1 MSISRYLLAMVV
13 GGAATYAA
21 LNFLPITN
29 MNSIVGSSDMDVA
42 ANSEPE
48 PLYWVAPMDPNYRR
62 DKPGKS
68 PMGMDLIPFYGDDA
82 AQNSPGTVA
91 ISPEVVN
98 NLGVRTGSVKNGVL
112 EQTVNTV
119 GYLVYN
125 ADRLVHLH
133 ARVNGWVEKLYVTAN
148 GDPVKKGDPLYDL
161 YSPELVNAQEELLF
175 ALNRNDQ
182 RLIKAAEERLSSLQ
196 VPSSFVAQLKRQR
209 KVSQTIRFFA
219 PQNGVIDN
227 LGIRDGFYITPGLT
241 LMSIADLDELWL
253 EAEVFERQAHLI
265 KVGQSVE
272 ARTDFLPGE
281 TLQSQISFIYPN
293 IDEKTRTV
301 RVRVRLDNKDL
312 RLKPNMYAHVS
323 IDAKESQS
331 TLLIPKEAL
340 IRGAKQDRVVL
351 ALGQGKFKS
360 IAVTS
365 GRYGDDEVEILSGL
379 KQGDQVVASA
389 QFLLDSES
397 SKSSDFMRMTPLS
410 DDSADMDHSAHGSL
424 SAETEMSD
432 SKALEPAKN
441 VWVAARINRVDLPA
455 RKVNV
460 DHSAIPDWKWPK
472 MTMDFTVA
480 EWVEMSE
487 LPIGKN
493 IQLEITKES
502 STKFSV
508 TDFYEADAQ

>member
-1 MSISRYLLAMVV
+1 MSISRYLVAMVV
-13 GGAATYAA
+13 GGAATYGA

-29 MNSIVGSSDMDVA
+29 MNSIVGASDMDVT

-48 PLYWVAPMDPNYRR
+48 PLYWVAPMDSNYRR

-125 ADRLVHLH
+125 ADRLVHMH

-253 EAEVFERQAHLI
+253 EAEVFERQAHLL
-265 KVGQSVE
+265 KVGQSIE
-272 ARTDFLPGE
+272 AQTDFLPGE

-312 RLKPNMYAHVS
+312 RLKPNMYAHLS
-323 IDAKESQS
+323 IDAKESKS

-351 ALGQGKFKS
+351 ALGEGRFKS
-360 IAVTS
+360 IAVTA
-365 GRYGDDEVEILSGL
+365 GRYGDDDVEILSGL
-379 KQGDQVVASA
+379 QQGDQIVTSA

-397 SKSSDFMRMTPLS
+397 SKSSDFMRMSPVE
-410 DDSADMDHSAHGSL
+410 DSSSDMDHSAHDSM
-424 SAETEMSD
+424 ANMSD
-432 SKALEPAKN
+432 TSSTEPPKN
-441 VWVAARINRVDLPA
+441 VWVAGKINSIDKAA

-460 DHSAIPDWKWPK
+460 DHSAIPDWKWPE
-472 MTMDFTVA
+472 MTMDFKVA
-480 EWVEMSE
+480 EWVELSE
-487 LPIGKN
+487 LPVGKN

-502 STKFSV
+502 STRFSL
-508 TDFYEADAQ
+508 TDFYDADAQ

>member
-1 MSISRYLLAMVV
+1 MSVSRYALAMIV
-13 GGAATYAA
+13 GGVATYGA
-21 LNFLPITN
+21 LNFFPVLNHDVSAGVSDT
-29 MNSIVGSSDMDVA
+29 SSTTQ
-42 ANSEPE
+42 E

-82 AQNSPGTVA
+82 QQNSPGTVA

-98 NLGVRTGSVKNGVL
+98 NLGVRTTLVKDSVL
-112 EQTVNTV
+112 QQTISTV
-119 GYLVYN
+119 GYLQYN
-125 ADRLVHLH
+125 SDRLIHIH
-133 ARVNGWVEKLYVTAN
+133 ARVNGWVEKSFITAN
-148 GDPVKKGDPLYDL
+148 GDAVAKGDPLYDV
-161 YSPELVNAQEELLF
+161 YSPELVNAQEELIF
-175 ALNRNDQ
+175 ALNQKDTG
-182 RLIKAAEERLSSLQ
+182 LISAAEERLRSLQ
-196 VPSSFVAQLKRQR
+196 VPETFISQLKRQR
-209 KVSQTIRFFA
+209 KVSQTVRFFA
-219 PQNGVIDN
+219 PQNGVVDN
-227 LGIRDGFYITPGLT
+227 LGVREGFYITPGMT
-241 LMSIADLDELWL
+241 LMSIADLNEIWL
-253 EAEVFERQAHLI
+253 EAEVFERQAHLLN
-265 KVGQSVE
+265 VGQKVE

-281 TLQSQISFIYPN
+281 VLQSEVSFIYPT

-301 RVRVRLDNKDL
+301 RVRVRLDNHDL
-312 RLKPNMYAHVS
+312 RLKPNMFAHLT
-323 IDAKESQS
+323 IDAKEHQS
-331 TLLIPKEAL
+331 TLVIPKQAL

-351 ALGQGKFKS
+351 ALGEGKFKS
-360 IAVTS
+360 IAVTT
-365 GRYGDDEVEILSGL
+365 GRYGDDDVEILSGL
-379 KQGDQVVASA
+379 KRGDLVVSSA

-397 SKSSDFMRMTPLS
+397 SKSSDFMRMAPLS
-410 DDSADMDHSAHGSL
+410 DDSADMDHSAHSSM

-508 TDFYEADAQ
+508 TDFYDADAQ